1 MEALAELSIST
12 AQEFI
17 VRVSI
22 YTTGMAKILLI
33 SVCFFFASTEA
44 LSLPSHNCSDYF
56 TYGIDANGSYIGIFT
71 ADEAGVQ
78 KLNFSA
84 RFIFH
89 GAKNQVSP
97 INPYPT
103 TTDAIRNIEN
113 GYRGQAF
120 VQFTNSTSELPTLF
134 AFVFNGK
141 VLCRSSIDTFRMPYS
156 TMGTKITIKTFQ
168 PIRKLKDTRP
178 IMHPIFPQ
186 IEPKIIV

>member
-1 MEALAELSIST
+1 MEALAELSISS
-12 AQEFI
+12 AQKFI

-89 GAKNQVSP
+89 GAKNVSK
-97 INPYPT
+97 
-103 TTDAIRNIEN
+103 DQKIER
-113 GYRGQAF
+113 YWCYE
-120 VQFTNSTSELPTLF
+120 VLF
-134 AFVFNGK
+134 LLAA
-141 VLCRSSIDTFRMPYS
+141 SQSY
-156 TMGTKITIKTFQ
+156 
-168 PIRKLKDTRP
+168 
-178 IMHPIFPQ
+178 
-186 IEPKIIV
+186 

>member
-1 MEALAELSIST
+1 
-12 AQEFI
+12 
-17 VRVSI
+17 
-22 YTTGMAKILLI
+22 MAKILLI
-33 SVCFFFASTEA
+33 LVCFFFASTEA

-71 ADEAGVQ
+71 ADQAGVQ
-78 KLNFSA
+78 KLNFYA
-84 RFIFH
+84 TFVFH
-89 GAKNQVSP
+89 GAKKQVST
-97 INPYPT
+97 IKPYPT
-103 TTDAIRNIEN
+103 TTDAIRNIIN

-134 AFVFNGK
+134 AFVWNGK
-141 VLCRSSIDTFRMPYS
+141 VLCRSSIVTFRKPFYA
-156 TMGTKITIKTFQ
+156 MGTEITIKTSQ